1 MTTHSS
7 IFAWKFHGQSSLVG
21 YSLWDNKESD
31 MTEQLKLSLSIFQL
45 IIHDEI
51 CVKKYNSGHSVNI
64 ANKYYKNGG
73 QDSSQDWV

>member
-1 MTTHSS
+1 M
-7 IFAWKFHGQSSLVG
+7 G
-21 YSLWDNKESD
+21 YSLRENKESD

-51 CVKKYNSGHSVNI
+51 CVKKYHSGHSVNITNI

-73 QDSSQDWV
+73 QDSSQEWLLRRDGICLS